1 MKLFPIMLQLLL
13 LLAVVEGFV
22 SLSERVKRHILLA
35 SPMDI
40 SPQSDVLLGAST
52 ARGFTDSS
60 GRGFWGTLEK
70 GDFSPSSLWVAD
82 GGVGTPYE
90 SSGVP
95 IWVPLV
101 AATALALTLAS
112 PLIARSLQRKAN
124 TRRLDTSFPP
134 EDDKL

>member
-1 MKLFPIMLQLLL
+1 MFLQLLL
-13 LLAVVEGFV
+13 LLAAVEGFV
-22 SLSERVKRHILLA
+22 SPSISLSERVKRHILQA
-35 SPMDI
+35 SPLDI

-60 GRGFWGTLEK
+60 GRGFWGAF
-70 GDFSPSSLWVAD
+70 DVSSSSLWVAD
-82 GGVGTPYE
+82 GGVGSPYE